1 MSQNITPPKVAREA
15 TQTSRDLGGALTL
28 LGTFGS
34 SADPQALLK
43 LRGGRTKTVSRGDR
57 INGQTVVAIE
67 TGRVAL
73 SRNGTAEWLGMPA
86 PSS

>member
-1 MSQNITPPKVAREA
+1 MAQTETSSLVARNA
-15 TQTSRDLGGALTL
+15 TQSTNDLGRGLLL

-43 LRGGRTKTVSRGDR
+43 LRNGRTKSVSRGDSV
-57 INGQTVVAIE
+57 NGKTVIAIE
-67 TGRVAL
+67 EGRVAL
-73 SRNGTAEWLGMPA
+73 TGNGDTEWLEMPA